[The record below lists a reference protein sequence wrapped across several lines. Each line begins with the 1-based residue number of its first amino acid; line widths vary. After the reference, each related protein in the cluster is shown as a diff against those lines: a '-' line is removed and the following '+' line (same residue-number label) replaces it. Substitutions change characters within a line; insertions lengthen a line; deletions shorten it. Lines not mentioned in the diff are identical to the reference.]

1 MHVPTSSRFGIGF
14 LIVVSFFVLSAT
26 NADSQPVIRFE
37 EKTHDWGRVLEGDDV
52 KHVFR
57 FQNVGDET
65 LKIEKVKT
73 S

>member
-1 MHVPTSSRFGIGF
+1 MHSLTSFKLGIGL
-14 LIVVSFFVLSAT
+14 LIVASFFVLSVT
-26 NADSQPVIRFE
+26 NADSQPSIRFE
-37 EKTHDWGRVLEGDDV
+37 AKIYDWGRVLEGDDV

-57 FQNVGDET
+57 FQNAGDET